1 VGVDLSLVGNRI
13 TITADYFSKRYSD
26 MITDRLIPIYAGIVS
41 DAYYE
46 NRIAQPVNSATVLN
60 KGFEFAINYRKAQGV
75 LTYDLGLNL
84 TTYTNKVIKL
94 DDAIIG
100 ALRET
105 LHREFNTDFESRSVG
120 EFYGWQ
126 TDGYFRR
133 NRRWTMPTALGDPTV
148 PFQNA
153 GTVVAIPGSKIVT
166 VIISLMTRTEP
177 ISGAPFHTSCTG
189 SRLILA
195 TSNSTYP
202 YSSREF
208 REIKLQT

>member
-100 ALRET
+100 GAT
-105 LHREFNTDFESRSVG
+105 GKHSTGEFNTDFERQVG
-120 EFYGWQ
+120 W
-126 TDGYFRR
+126 RILR
-133 NRRWTMPTALGDPTV
+133 LANRRDISDATGGG
-148 PFQNA
+148 QCQR
-153 GTVVAIPGSKIVT
+153 IRRSYRSISECRYGSW
-166 VIISLMTRTEP
+166 R
-177 ISGAPFHTSCTG
+177 
-189 SRLILA
+189 
-195 TSNSTYP
+195 YP
-202 YSSREF
+202 VQRS
-208 REIKLQT
+208 